1 MKRRRLERTTAV
13 NQSEI
18 NEASQSQIKIEKRE
32 FSLQKSETIHV
43 TGSMVETYDMEIQ
56 CALETRSLDS
66 KAHK

>member
-1 MKRRRLERTTAV
+1 MKQVKVKSKSKSV
-13 NQSEI
+13 NSVY
-18 NEASQSQIKIEKRE
+18 K
-32 FSLQKSETIHV
+32 KSETVHV

>member
-18 NEASQSQIKIEKRE
+18 NEVSQSQIKIEKRE
-32 FSLQKSETIHV
+32 FSLQKSETVHV

-56 CALETRSLDS
+56 CAL
-66 KAHK
+66 

>member
-18 NEASQSQIKIEKRE
+18 SEVSQSQIKIEKRE
-32 FSLQKSETIHV
+32 FSLQKSETVHV

-56 CALETRSLDS
+56 CAL
-66 KAHK
+66 